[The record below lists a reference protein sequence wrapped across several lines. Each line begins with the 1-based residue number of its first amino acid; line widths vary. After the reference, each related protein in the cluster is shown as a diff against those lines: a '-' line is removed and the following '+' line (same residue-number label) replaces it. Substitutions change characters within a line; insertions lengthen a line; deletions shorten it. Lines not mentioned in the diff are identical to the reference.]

1 MSWLVTTRS
10 FKAMVAVAAVFAWI
24 VGTNH
29 CLLPLE
35 KNCHAIAT
43 SHCPGHSHGS
53 SAGAES
59 SSGMLSCCQGLLST
73 DSKLVLNKIYFP
85 VHLTVI
91 QLLRIDLLARPD
103 RGDVGLRMAEYNTGP
118 PPFFIR
124 TVLRRSL
131 PENAPPACS
140 FIS

>member
-1 MSWLVTTRS
+1 
-10 FKAMVAVAAVFAWI
+10 MVAVAIVFAWI

-85 VHLTVI
+85 IHLTVI
-91 QLLRIDLLARPD
+91 QLLRIDLLARSD
-103 RGDVGLRMAEYNTGP
+103 CSDVGLRMAEYNTGLP
-118 PPFFIR
+118 HFFIR

-131 PENAPPACS
+131 PENAPPAYAL
-140 FIS
+140 IS